1 MDNAVKALIIA
12 GAVLIAILLIS
23 VGIMVFNASSDP
35 INQATNSSEQQAVRM
50 FNEAFTGYLGTDISA
65 QAAKSLISQIKSSN
79 AKNPDH
85 LVNATK
91 GQDGNVTDNVTPK
104 ISSIDNKKRYKA
116 EEDYD
121 TDGYINKITITAN

>member
-65 QAAKSLISQIKSSN
+65 QAAKSLITQIISSN

-85 LVNATK
+85 RVEMPGVSTVSAVLA
-91 GQDGNVTDNVTPK
+91 
-104 ISSIDNKKRYKA
+104 KKRYSA
-116 EEDYD
+116 TETYG
-121 TDGYINKITITAN
+121 TDENNMGYITSINIVAIGG

>member
-65 QAAKSLISQIKSSN
+65 QAAKSLITQIISSN

-85 LVNATK
+85 KVDMPGVSTVSA
-91 GQDGNVTDNVTPK
+91 V
-104 ISSIDNKKRYKA
+104 IAKKRYSA
-116 EEDYD
+116 TETYG
-121 TDGYINKITITAN
+121 TDENNMGYITSINIVAIGG